1 MTPFSALVV
10 LASVLAGCASS
21 KERSQSWSNGQAVVG
36 CYRLSSGQWTP
47 PFPQSV
53 RLGSVAPPSS
63 LQLHTTGDITP
74 TWQLFA
80 APIGGVRGAW
90 SLVRAD
96 SLVVVWDAGE
106 VGVEMM
112 LRPEGDSFVGQAVF
126 RVWGGGEPIPPSSA
140 PLTALHI
147 SCS

>member
-1 MTPFSALVV
+1 MTPSLALIV

-21 KERSQSWSNGQAVVG
+21 KERPLSWSDGQPVVG

-63 LQLHTTGDITP
+63 LQFHTTGDITP

-80 APIGGVRGAW
+80 PPVGGVRGAW
-90 SLVRAD
+90 RLVRAD
-96 SLVVVWDAGE
+96 SMVIVWDAGE

-112 LRPEGDSFVGQAVF
+112 LRPQGDSLVGQAVF

-147 SCS
+147 SCG